1 MDSSTPTFLASV
13 TGFFKDTVLVMLG
26 DTLTW
31 AASNEYVKYFLYISL
46 VSALIGIAMRVRHA
60 I

>member
-1 MDSSTPTFLASV
+1 MEGTANFLTEVVS
-13 TGFFKDTVLVMLG
+13 FFKDTILVMLG

-31 AASNEYVKYFLYISL
+31 AASNDIMKYFLYISL
-46 VSALIGIAMRVRHA
+46 IAALVGIVRRVRHS